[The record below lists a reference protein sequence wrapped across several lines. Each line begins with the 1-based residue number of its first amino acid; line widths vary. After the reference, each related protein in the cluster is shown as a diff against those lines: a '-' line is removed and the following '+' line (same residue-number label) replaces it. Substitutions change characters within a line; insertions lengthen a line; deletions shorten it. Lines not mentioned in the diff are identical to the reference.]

1 MQLMDIGYWRL
12 KLTLE
17 CICNPEFTLA
27 EVQRSKAEL
36 KCWDLISFVT
46 PSLAKSSHLSH
57 PTQRVCL
64 VLPLKKDRI
73 IT

>member
-36 KCWDLISFVT
+36 KCWDLISFVHT
-46 PSLAKSSHLSH
+46 VTGQIESSEPSDSEGMLGFATEKG
-57 PTQRVCL
+57 
-64 VLPLKKDRI
+64 
-73 IT
+73 